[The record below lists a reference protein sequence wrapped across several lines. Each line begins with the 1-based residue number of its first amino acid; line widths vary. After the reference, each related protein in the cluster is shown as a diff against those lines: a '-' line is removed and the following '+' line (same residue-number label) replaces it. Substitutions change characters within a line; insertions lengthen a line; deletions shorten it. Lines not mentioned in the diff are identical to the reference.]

1 MLSSVSHEG
10 QGTSLAASDA
20 WVVPS
25 PQGPA
30 VETALRVRFAETD
43 AMGVVYHTHYLVW
56 FEVGRSAYW
65 RAVVASQLGTPQ
77 DAGSFPVSAI
87 EARYHAAARY
97 GDMVVVRTWVQT
109 LRSRSVTFGYECL
122 LQATRQRLVS
132 GSTNHLFL
140 DAAGHAQRLPESL
153 HRALVGAQE

>member
-1 MLSSVSHEG
+1 MADEA
-10 QGTSLAASDA
+10 QGTSLAASDTR
-20 WVVPS
+20 VVPS
-25 PQGPA
+25 PQGTV

-43 AMGVVYHTHYLVW
+43 AMGVAYHTNYLVW

-65 RAVVASQLGTPQ
+65 RAVVAGQLGTLH

-97 GDMVVVRTWVQT
+97 GDVVVVRTWTQG

-122 LQATRQRLVS
+122 LEAGRQRLVT
-132 GSTNHLFL
+132 GSTTHLFL
-140 DAAGHAQRLPESL
+140 DAAGHPQRLPESL
-153 HRALVGAQE
+153 RQALLARQGPA